1 MLSDELGVAVGD
13 EGRGVDVLVEDG
25 DCARVGVVQRP
36 GTDADGIQRDPAT
49 AYLPLPA
56 SQLRTPWRG
65 GGRPSLWPWLSYG
78 LHSLVDEYIPV
89 TS

>member
-13 EGRGVDVLVEDG
+13 GGRGVDVLVEDG

-36 GTDADGIQRDPAT
+36 GTDAAGIQRDPAT

-56 SQLRTPWRG
+56 SPLRTPWRG
-65 GGRPSLWPWLSYG
+65 ACGLLCGLGFPTDSIRWLMNTF
-78 LHSLVDEYIPV
+78 L
-89 TS
+89 